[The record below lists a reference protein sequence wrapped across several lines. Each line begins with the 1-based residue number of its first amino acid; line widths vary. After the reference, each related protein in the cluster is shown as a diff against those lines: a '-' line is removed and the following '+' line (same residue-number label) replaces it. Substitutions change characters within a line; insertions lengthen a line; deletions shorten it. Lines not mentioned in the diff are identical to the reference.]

1 MSLILKLI
9 PDREEYLQTPGGVY
23 KTIFIDSLKNI
34 KNIILSQDE
43 KECNYILYIAAGR
56 ANINHIKHIDKD
68 KLIIVDYSDGINIIK
83 KECKYY
89 FKRSCVDKNNLRFY
103 PYRIIPIAYSIKQE
117 TSLWFL
123 KDKTSERSI
132 DISVFLSPR
141 RHSRDNRE
149 RVSAYIK
156 DNFRNFNIKIGIVG
170 NQGPVG
176 RNSIQEPYYNQMK
189 KSKIIVT
196 CNPTNWE
203 GDWRLFESLS
213 CKCLVFVDNML
224 TPVINPFITKK
235 HLVYYDPYKL
245 DQLKEEILYYLNN
258 KEELDKIADEGYD
271 YTLKYHKPINR
282 MNEILER
289 INF

>member
-1 MSLILKLI
+1 
-9 PDREEYLQTPGGVY
+9 
-23 KTIFIDSLKNI
+23 
-34 KNIILSQDE
+34 
-43 KECNYILYIAAGR
+43 
-56 ANINHIKHIDKD
+56 
-68 KLIIVDYSDGINIIK
+68 
-83 KECKYY
+83 
-89 FKRSCVDKNNLRFY
+89 
-103 PYRIIPIAYSIKQE
+103 
-117 TSLWFL
+117 
-123 KDKTSERSI
+123 
-132 DISVFLSPR
+132 
-141 RHSRDNRE
+141 
-149 RVSAYIK
+149 VSAYIK